1 MCVCLPWPAQIYV
14 RRNPPWFFFHSPT
27 YSINGH
33 NSLFRNRS
41 FHRTRSAQTIL
52 LALLPIRQI
61 WPSRVLSALE
71 LWAKFGAFWETA
83 IRHHIIRLVF
93 AHSQTRGG
101 MWWWHMCF
109 CCWVCFF
116 VTENS
121 NELCDS
127 MVWPCDIIGWTAF
140 DTFRKLTHFLKN
152 WPCGNDHWQW
162 QWVSSD
168 STGTRQAGVWPTI
181 YTLISFWS

>member
-1 MCVCLPWPAQIYV
+1 MCVCFSWPAQIYTFDEIHLDLFFFF
-14 RRNPPWFFFHSPT
+14 FFFHSPT

-93 AHSQTRGG
+93 AHSQTRGWYG
-101 MWWWHMCF
+101 WWRPIC
-109 CCWVCFF
+109 VFF
-116 VTENS
+116 VGLFFVQRIATS
-121 NELCDS
+121 Y
-127 MVWPCDIIGWTAF
+127 VT
-140 DTFRKLTHFLKN
+140 
-152 WPCGNDHWQW
+152 QW
-162 QWVSSD
+162 YDLAISSD
-168 STGTRQAGVWPTI
+168 GRHL
-181 YTLISFWS
+181 TLSVSWLVF

>member
-101 MWWWHMCF
+101 MDDDIC
-109 CCWVCFF
+109 VF
-116 VTENS
+116 VVGFVFS
-121 NELCDS
+121 
-127 MVWPCDIIGWTAF
+127 
-140 DTFRKLTHFLKN
+140 
-152 WPCGNDHWQW
+152 WQRIATSYVT
-162 QWVSSD
+162 QWYDLAISSD
-168 STGTRQAGVWPTI
+168 GRHL
-181 YTLISFWS
+181 TLSVSWLIF